1 MIPSDDVLCA
11 MIELS
16 IHDGSAAEWDDLEA
30 RSATSSV
37 GQERIEVIEGR
48 AIAALRHGRGEA
60 ARRALERA
68 IELAATI
75 PNVMGKRLRRRIEE
89 SQQTQDSPRT

>member
-1 MIPSDDVLCA
+1 MIPSDDVLCT
-11 MIELS
+11 MVELS
-16 IHDGSAAEWDDLEA
+16 IHDSSAAEWDDLEA
-30 RSATSSV
+30 RSASSSV

-75 PNVMGKRLRRRIEE
+75 PNVMGQRLRRRLEE
-89 SQQTQDSPRT
+89 TQRMEEGQRT